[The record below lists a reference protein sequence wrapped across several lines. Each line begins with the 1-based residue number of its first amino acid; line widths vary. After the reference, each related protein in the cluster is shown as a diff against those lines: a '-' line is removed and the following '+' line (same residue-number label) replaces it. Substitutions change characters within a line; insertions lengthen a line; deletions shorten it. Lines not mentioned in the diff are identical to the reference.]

1 MENPSPHLV
10 RANQQETNERRRL
23 RHLPVALALR
33 DPVRANEVVISARQ
47 CIEMWREKGLCS
59 HDYIEAWVSLLNH
72 PDQAAAILEA
82 RSLYADQ
89 LRQNSPFASV
99 VRRLESEK

>member
-10 RANQQETNERRRL
+10 RMNQQEINEKRRL

-33 DPVRANEVVISARQ
+33 DLVRANEVIISARQ

-59 HDYIEAWVSLLNH
+59 HDYIEAWDNLLNH

-82 RSLYADQ
+82 RSSYADQ

-99 VRRLESEK
+99 VRRLELEK

>member
-10 RANQQETNERRRL
+10 RANQQEINEKRRL
-23 RHLPVALALR
+23 MHLPVALALR
-33 DPVRANEVVISARQ
+33 DPVRANEVIISARQ
-47 CIEMWREKGLCS
+47 CIEMWREKSLCS
-59 HDYIEAWVSLLNH
+59 HDYIEAWDSLLNH

-82 RSLYADQ
+82 RSSYADQ

-99 VRRLESEK
+99 VRRLELEK